1 MIERLRAAMFD
12 LREHDDTFSRGWNA
26 AIGEAIRIVERV
38 EQGEQLRVALHEL
51 AACDVDRAEGG

>member
-26 AIGEAIRIVERV
+26 AIDEAIRIVERAA
-38 EQGEQLRVALHEL
+38 QGERLRERLRAERVA
-51 AACDVDRAEGG
+51 